1 MADWRVLTAVTNATT
16 ARRQLRDCA
25 RAASAAWP
33 QLLQSW
39 SWAEVN
45 QHDAIRR
52 LLLRAVA
59 WANEV
64 GENNAP
70 VDVRIA
76 QDLIAQIDRTIWPEA
91 AVPMRQSIRR
101 CAELALCLAPRQP
114 PPKISDLPM
123 LVSYGLYQLTPKGL
137 KRDAEATPEQSIALF
152 EQATVA
158 AGRERACARL
168 S

>member
-1 MADWRVLTAVTNATT
+1 MTALVNATT
-16 ARRQLRDCA
+16 ARQQLRDCA

-39 SWAEVN
+39 SWAEIN

-76 QDLIAQIDRTIWPEA
+76 QNLIAEIDETIWPEV

-101 CAELALCLAPRQP
+101 
-114 PPKISDLPM
+114 
-123 LVSYGLYQLTPKGL
+123 
-137 KRDAEATPEQSIALF
+137 
-152 EQATVA
+152 
-158 AGRERACARL
+158 
-168 S
+168 